1 MYVDVKVNVWQRI
14 HLNEEGAT
22 LNDIKKTIEEGGVG
36 SLWDREDCDI
46 YWETMVETEEYISV
60 SENGGCSTVEVYDDD
75 GNLLW
80 KNAEI

>member
-1 MYVDVKVNVWQRI
+1 
-14 HLNEEGAT
+14 
-22 LNDIKKTIEEGGVG
+22 
-36 SLWDREDCDI
+36 
-46 YWETMVETEEYISV
+46 MVETEEYISV